1 MKITCVNVLRI
12 GVLAHNKYS
21 INFSNKNT
29 EKKKKLESINKI
41 MDDYALMLNILQ
53 IIRLVKRDF
62 ENS

>member
-21 INFSNKNT
+21 INFSYKNT
-29 EKKKKLESINKI
+29 EKKKMESINKI